1 MSYDVQ
7 FRRRCGEMDNDQLV
21 MNFYDNEYWPLKEQ
35 HISTKE
41 IAKKFTKV
49 KLLEIHSMAYSF
61 DASKKTRVI
70 ILDNIARYVESIR
83 RARSLK
89 CW

>member
-1 MSYDVQ
+1 MSDDQVV
-7 FRRRCGEMDNDQLV
+7 MD
-21 MNFYDNEYWPLKEQ
+21 FYDNEYWPLKMQ
-35 HISTKE
+35 HVSTKE

-49 KLLEIHSMAYSF
+49 KLLEIHSSAYSF

-70 ILDNIARYVESIR
+70 ILDNIARYVESMR

-89 CW
+89 C